1 MEIIAEFTVTDI
13 VVLVTLAGGVLVG
26 FQQGTLRYILSTVAI
41 LVAFIVASLLK
52 GPIADTLAPVWRAAS
67 PEEQELWIYVVLF
80 VLGVIGGWFGV
91 RAFFRQTR
99 LPLYRFL
106 DEVGGA
112 VMGVVFVVVL
122 YTFSLVVLDSFFATI
137 DPATI
142 ERVSVLGPLYQ
153 FLNDSVLVDW
163 FRQWVLPVV
172 GFVTRPFVPDDI
184 KPLLGP

>member
-1 MEIIAEFTVTDI
+1 VEIIAEFTVTDI

-80 VLGVIGGWFGV
+80 VLGVVGGWFGV

-99 LPLYRFL
+99 LPLYRLL
-106 DEVGGA
+106 DEIGGA

-122 YTFSLVVLDSFFATI
+122 YTLSLVVLDSYFVAI

-172 GFVTRPFVPDDI
+172 GFVARPFVPDDI